1 MATIPDNSKVKIV
14 ECPRD
19 AMQGI
24 LDFIPTSEKVS
35 YINAL
40 LKVGF
45 HTLDCG
51 SFVSPKIIPQMRDTE
66 EVLESID
73 LSNTNTL
80 LSVIIA
86 NDRGADEA
94 VKFKQ
99 VHCLGYP
106 FSISETFQKRN
117 TNKTILESLDTVKYI
132 LDLCLDHDKQMV
144 VYVSM
149 GFGNPYGDDWNSGIV
164 TDWIGKLADLGVKQ
178 FSLSDTV
185 GVSTG
190 KSIEAVFNGLKH
202 YTHTLDIG
210 AHFHTTQDAWES
222 KIKTA
227 YNNGCKKFDGAIRGF
242 GGCPMAKDDLVG
254 NMPTECLVDFFGNE
268 KLQLNVEEFQKSV
281 HLTDQ
286 LFKNYL

>member
-1 MATIPDNSKVKIV
+1 MTTIPDISEIKIV

-24 LDFIPTSEKVS
+24 LDFIPTNEKVN

-66 EVLESID
+66 EVLDSID
-73 LSNTNTL
+73 LSNSSTL

-86 NDRGADEA
+86 NGRGADEA
-94 VKFKQ
+94 VKYKQ
-99 VHCLGYP
+99 VQNLGFP

-117 TNKTILESLDTVKYI
+117 TNKSIIESIDTVKYI
-132 LDLCLDHDKQMV
+132 LDVCSANDKQMV
-144 VYVSM
+144 VYISM
-149 GFGNPYGDDWNSGIV
+149 GFGNPYGDEWNAGIV
-164 TDWIGKLADLGVKQ
+164 SDWIGKLADLGVKQ
-178 FSLSDTV
+178 FSISDTV
-185 GVSTG
+185 GVSNEQ
-190 KSIEAVFNGLKH
+190 SIEAVFSKFKNNDQ
-202 YTHTLDIG
+202 TLDIG
-210 AHFHTTQDAWES
+210 AQ
-222 KIKTA
+222 
-227 YNNGCKKFDGAIRGF
+227 GCKKFDGAIRGF

-254 NMPTECLVDFFGNE
+254 NMPTERLLDFFNND
-268 KLQLNVEEFQKSV
+268 KLQLNIKEFQHSV
-281 HLTDQ
+281 FLADQ